1 MYTTQTFIG
10 YMIDNEALRE
20 RYNPEGSKLRNNQKE
35 LLNMLLDLDAIC
47 KEHNI
52 EWWLSSGTLL
62 GAARHEGFIPWDDD
76 VDIVMT
82 RREAKRLEK
91 VLHKLNSEKYI
102 YQTIKSD
109 IEYTN
114 VFGKFR
120 KRNDTVAIYGGRYKY
135 LTYKGKFID
144 IFSIEKTSYLAAR
157 AAKIIYRN
165 LQHLSIYI
173 ETKWLRHL
181 TTRVI
186 QILCLGII
194 IPIIRLIGKINPKGE
209 YHYTLGIGWPKST
222 FFAKDIF
229 PLSKAKFEGHEFPVP
244 KDMDAYLRG
253 VYGDWRKLPS
263 EEQIKACIHCA
274 DYREE
279 IFGKN

>member
-1 MYTTQTFIG
+1 
-10 YMIDNEALRE
+10 MIDNEALKQ
-20 RYNPEGSKLRNNQKE
+20 RYNPEGSKLRANQKE
-35 LLNMLLDLDAIC
+35 LLEILVDLAKIC
-47 KEHNI
+47 DDNNI

-62 GAARHEGFIPWDDD
+62 GAARHGGFIPWDDD
-76 VDIVMT
+76 IDIVMT
-82 RREAKRLEK
+82 RKEVKRLEK
-91 VLHKLNSEKYI
+91 ILHKLDSEKYV
-102 YQTIKSD
+102 YQTIHSD

-120 KRNDTVAIYGGRYKY
+120 KRNDTVSIYGGRYKY

-144 IFSIEKTSYLAAR
+144 IFSIEKTSLFAAR

-165 LQHLSIYI
+165 LQHLSIYVK
-173 ETKWLRHL
+173 TKWLRHL

-209 YHYTLGIGWPKST
+209 YHYTLGTGWQKST

-229 PLSKAKFEGHEFPVP
+229 PLSKAKFEGYEFPVP

-253 VYGDWRKLPS
+253 VYDEHVFTGASGTNVLRLLPPLCLS
-263 EEQIKACIHCA
+263 MEEA
-274 DYREE
+274 DEFLAR
-279 IFGKN
+279 FKKVL

>member
-1 MYTTQTFIG
+1 MNTIDTQT
-10 YMIDNEALRE
+10 LKE
-20 RYNPEGSKLRNNQKE
+20 RYSPEGSKLRNNQLE
-35 LLNMLLDLDAIC
+35 LLEMLVDLAAIC

-62 GAARHEGFIPWDDD
+62 GAARHGGFIPWDDD
-76 VDIVMT
+76 IDIVMT
-82 RREAKRLEK
+82 RKEVKRLEK
-91 VLHKLNSEKYI
+91 ILHKLDSEKYV
-102 YQTIKSD
+102 YQTIHSD

-120 KRNDTVAIYGGRYKY
+120 KLDDTVSIYGGRYKY
-135 LTYKGKFID
+135 LKYKGKFID
-144 IFSIEKTSYLAAR
+144 IFSIEKTSMFASR

-165 LQHLSIYI
+165 LQHLSIYVK
-173 ETKWLRHL
+173 TKWLRHL

-194 IPIIRLIGKINPKGE
+194 VPIIRLIGKINPKGE
-209 YHYTLGIGWPKST
+209 YHYTLGIGWQKST

-229 PLSKAKFEGHEFPVP
+229 PLSTAMFEGHEFPVP

-253 VYGDWRKLPS
+253 VYGDWRKLPT
-263 EEQIKACIHCA
+263 EEQIKASIHCVE
-274 DYREE
+274 YREE
-279 IFGKN
+279 IFGEK

>member
-1 MYTTQTFIG
+1 QTIIG
-10 YMIDNEALRE
+10 YMIDNEALKQ
-20 RYNPEGSKLRNNQKE
+20 RYNPEGSKLRANQKE
-35 LLNMLLDLDAIC
+35 LLEILVDLAKIC
-47 KEHNI
+47 DDNNI

-62 GAARHEGFIPWDDD
+62 GAARHGGFIPWDDD
-76 VDIVMT
+76 IDIVMT
-82 RREAKRLEK
+82 RKEVKRLEK
-91 VLHKLNSEKYI
+91 ILHKLDSEKYV
-102 YQTIKSD
+102 YQTIHSD

-120 KRNDTVAIYGGRYKY
+120 KRNDTVSIYGGRYKY

-144 IFSIEKTSYLAAR
+144 IFSIEKTSLFAAR

-165 LQHLSIYI
+165 LQHLSIYVK
-173 ETKWLRHL
+173 TKWLRHL

-209 YHYTLGIGWPKST
+209 YHYTLGTGWQKST

-229 PLSKAKFEGHEFPVP
+229 PLSKAKFEGYEFPVP

-253 VYGDWRKLPS
+253 VYGDWSKIPS
-263 EEQIKACIHCA
+263 EEQIRASIHCVE
-274 DYREE
+274 YREE
-279 IFGKN
+279 IYGEK

>member
-82 RREAKRLEK
+82 RREVKRLEK

-144 IFSIEKTSYLAAR
+144 IFSIEKTSYLASR